1 MLKMWTQTSTPREIS
16 TAKDTRTL
24 PLNVLAATGFR
35 KSYKFRSSSEAGHDE
50 AGSYRDAL
58 QTVLDNAILIVI
70 IPFRY
75 LLLPFIPKSWR
86 RVGRAAA
93 DFKKYM
99 ENVLDEESSSLK
111 EGKAGNGTLMAS
123 LVRALGAH
131 QKEEI
136 ASSRQTAQSP
146 SKGLTVDEIFGNI
159 FVINFAGHDTTA
171 NT

>member
-50 AGSYRDAL
+50 AGSYRDA
-58 QTVLDNAILIVI
+58 
-70 IPFRY
+70 
-75 LLLPFIPKSWR
+75 

>member
-1 MLKMWTQTSTPREIS
+1 MLKMWTQTSIPREIS

-50 AGSYRDAL
+50 SGSYRDAL

-75 LLLPFIPKSWR
+75 LLLPFIPQSWR

>member
-58 QTVLDNAILIVI
+58 QTVLDNAILI
-70 IPFRY
+70 
-75 LLLPFIPKSWR
+75 R

-146 SKGLTVDEIFGNI
+146 SKGLTVDEIFGDI